1 MVRSNIIY
9 ELINSLS
16 VVSASS
22 GYLLLLFLLL
32 SLLSQSLPVFFLCI
46 GRVQTMNLERQSL
59 ESIILFIIIVSNYLS
74 GGSLN

>member
-59 ESIILFIIIVSNYLS
+59 ESIILFIH
-74 GGSLN
+74 